1 MKIKIWNA
9 FASNNSGS
17 YVIVGSFP
25 SEALAG
31 EVAAELLDM
40 ARAHTAW
47 LAQPAEGTS
56 PLDALGAK
64 YGIAP
69 EDRDD
74 CWPEHGNQDHPEAW
88 AIGHQVFVHSDY
100 TVTMP
105 RLLGHVMYAR
115 GGRVQTE
122 LNHAHHPI
130 VATFTCYF
138 PWQQRKELDIPARVQ
153 AIVDALCA
161 EGGALDQTQKA
172 GIPAA
177 WRGVVEGEPPFGEGD
192 LVIGAAFDDLRAAYL
207 AVAAAAEAQG
217 AKVIVHVSEAHGGDP
232 LAHLRPCAP
241 ATVHRLVDVWVE
253 DAGLAPTNLTKT
265 LAHAR
270 GIGHTDARALLDRA
284 PIAVLENVTLARAQA
299 LRDALSVGNAVVTL
313 RASAASRAT

>member
-31 EVAAELLDM
+31 EVAAELLEM
-40 ARAHTAW
+40 ARAHSAW
-47 LAQPAEGTS
+47 LAKPTEGTS

-74 CWPEHGNQDHPEAW
+74 SWPEHGNQEHPEVW

-122 LNHAHHPI
+122 LDHAHHAI
-130 VATFTCYF
+130 IATFTCYI
-138 PWQQRKELDIPARVQ
+138 PWQERQTVDIAARVQ

-161 EGGALDQTQKA
+161 DGGALDLAQSA
-172 GIPAA
+172 GIPPA
-177 WRGVVEGEPPFGEGD
+177 WRGVVAGDPPFGEGD
-192 LVIGAAFDDLRAAYL
+192 LVIGAAFEDLRAAYV
-207 AVAAAAEAQG
+207 AVAAAAHAQG
-217 AKVIVHVSEAHGGDP
+217 AQVVVHVSEAHGGDP
-232 LAHLRPCAP
+232 LAYLRPCAP

-253 DAGLAPTNLTKT
+253 HAGQAPTNLTKT

-270 GIGHTDARALLDRA
+270 GIGHTEARALLDRA
-284 PIAVLENVTLARAQA
+284 PIAVLENVTLARATA

-313 RASAASRAT
+313 RTSGASLG